1 MEARVGVRALA
12 AEAGVGRAALVRGPQ
27 AARRETAAHRQV
39 RQRGRGPGDR
49 EQPGALGQGP
59 LGQGRH
65 QRTRVP
71 VAGLGEQGPR
81 GGRLHDAPRVHDGH
95 AVGVPGDHAQVVGD
109 EDDAH
114 LVLVAQLVDEVEDL
128 HLRRHVQGRGRLVG
142 DEDARLAHQ
151 RHGDHDA
158 LAHAARQLVRVGVDD
173 RLGAGHPHALEDLD
187 GAGQGLLLRHLLVHA
202 QRLAHLQPDLHGR
215 VQAGERVLEDHAD
228 LRAAQFAHRRGGH
241 LCEVLALQEHRPRGH
256 APALGEQA
264 HQGQG
269 RHGLAGAGLAHDA
282 QGLAGV
288 DDQVDARQGT
298 DHAGADLDVGVEV
311 LDF

>member
-27 AARRETAAHRQV
+27 AARRETAADRQV
-39 RQRGRGPGDR
+39 RQRGRGAGDR

-65 QRTRVP
+65 QRARVP

-95 AVGVPGDHAQVVGD
+95 AVGVPGDDAQVVGD

-187 GAGQGLLLRHLLVHA
+187 GAGQRLLLRHLLVHA
-202 QRLAHLQPDLHGR
+202 QRLAHLQPDLHGW

-228 LRAAQFAHRRGGH
+228 LRAA
-241 LCEVLALQEHRPRGH
+241 
-256 APALGEQA
+256 
-264 HQGQG
+264 
-269 RHGLAGAGLAHDA
+269 
-282 QGLAGV
+282 
-288 DDQVDARQGT
+288 
-298 DHAGADLDVGVEV
+298 
-311 LDF
+311 